1 MGWGEYKIE
10 VKGKEEANQLLIEM
24 IKESL
29 DCTRTIQNKFNKFL
43 KTNHSCIELFIKK

>member
-24 IKESL
+24 IKEFRL
-29 DCTRTIQNKFNKFL
+29 YKNYTK
-43 KTNHSCIELFIKK
+43 